1 MGEEI
6 HITGMLYSN
15 HSTFG
20 AQFWV
25 GTAVGGN
32 SCNQIL
38 TFNQRFC
45 PIIYV
50 KIIGLQYLEGLMKDF
65 NSHNPFLRVDMLTGC
80 NNLVSFSKSLEDNF
94 GNTIFERSS
103 LLSVDLQQLRDI
115 NRTKGFDH
123 GDKLLRWLGIAIKD
137 ETETTVYRIS
147 GGNFVA
153 MLIGGKHK
161 SHEATAR
168 KLFDR
173 LNKEAEQLQVEL
185 PVVRMALIHFPDSAP
200 LNPSVVWKNLNEKM
214 ELTTAE
220 EPFHVFHADTS
231 EDDIATLRAIDLMA
245 KRIETLGGTLQYT
258 FKLAYTDPVSNAPNM
273 LAIQRRLDLALGE
286 AVLEHRH
293 LSLCL
298 IDGDNLKQ
306 YNKHGYAAGD
316 DVIRKITT
324 TLSAALRPNDF
335 LGRWRMGDEFI
346 IILPSTS
353 VEQASTVAER
363 LCASIE
369 SASQGWLNYTT
380 ISIGI
385 AYYPKHGDT
394 ANKLLEAAERALE
407 LAKMGGKNRVIVAQ

>member
-1 MGEEI
+1 
-6 HITGMLYSN
+6 
-15 HSTFG
+15 
-20 AQFWV
+20 
-25 GTAVGGN
+25 
-32 SCNQIL
+32 
-38 TFNQRFC
+38 
-45 PIIYV
+45 
-50 KIIGLQYLEGLMKDF
+50 MKDF
-65 NSHNPFLRVDMLTGC
+65 DSHNPFLRVDMLTGC

-103 LLSVDLQQLRDI
+103 LLSVDLQQLRDV
-115 NRTKGFDH
+115 NRVKGFDH

-161 SHEATAR
+161 THEATAR

-200 LNPSVVWKNLNEKM
+200 LNPSVLWKNLNEKM
-214 ELTTAE
+214 ELITAE
-220 EPFHVFHADTS
+220 EPIQVFHADTS
-231 EDDIATLRAIDLMA
+231 EDDVATLRAIDLMA

-273 LAIQRRLDLALGE
+273 LAIQRRLDLSLSE
-286 AVLEHRH
+286 AILEHKH

-316 DVIRKITT
+316 DVIRKITG
-324 TLSAALRPNDF
+324 TLSAALRPSDF

-353 VEQASTVAER
+353 VEQASAVAER

-369 SASQGWLNYTT
+369 LASQGWLNYTT

-385 AYYPKHGDT
+385 AYYPKHGHT
-394 ANKLLEAAERALE
+394 ANQLLEAAERALE